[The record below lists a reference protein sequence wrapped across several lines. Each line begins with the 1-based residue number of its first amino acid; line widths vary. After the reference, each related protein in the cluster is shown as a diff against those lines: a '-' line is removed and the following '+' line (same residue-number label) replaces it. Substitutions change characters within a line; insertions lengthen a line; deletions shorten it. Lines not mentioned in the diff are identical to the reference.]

1 MKNYLAR
8 RNNENDLGFDFFEDA
23 FGDFF
28 KPAFYDR
35 HNGMPTDVKETENGY
50 ELSIGLAGY
59 DKKDLSISL
68 NDGYLTVSAK
78 REEKEENKH
87 NYLRR
92 ERSFS
97 CSRSYYVGEELSEED
112 VKAKYEN
119 GVLTIDIPKKEEKK
133 PKPTNIAIE

>member
-1 MKNYLAR
+1 MKNFLTR
-8 RNNENDLGFDFFEDA
+8 RNNENALGFDFFEDA

-35 HNGMPTDVKETENGY
+35 HNGMPTDVKETDKGY

-59 DKKDLSISL
+59 DKKDLSLSL
-68 NDGYLTVSAK
+68 ENGYLTVSAK
-78 REEKEENKH
+78 KEEKEENKH

-97 CSRSYYVGEELSEED
+97 CSRSYYVGENVKEED

-119 GVLTIDIPKKEEKK
+119 GVLTVDIPKEEEKK
-133 PKPTNIAIE
+133 PKTTRIEIE

>member
-1 MKNYLAR
+1 MKNYLTR
-8 RNNENDLGFDFFEDA
+8 RNNENALGFDFFEDA

-35 HNGMPTDVKETENGY
+35 HNGMPTDVKETDGGY

-59 DKKDLSISL
+59 EKSDLDVSL
-68 NDGYLTVSAK
+68 SDGYLTVSAK

-97 CSRSYYVGEELSEED
+97 CSRSYYVGENVKEED

-119 GVLTIDIPKKEEKK
+119 GVLTVSFPKNEEKK
-133 PKPTNIAIE
+133 PKHTNIVIE

>member
-1 MKNYLAR
+1 
-8 RNNENDLGFDFFEDA
+8 
-23 FGDFF
+23 
-28 KPAFYDR
+28 
-35 HNGMPTDVKETENGY
+35 
-50 ELSIGLAGY
+50 
-59 DKKDLSISL
+59 DKKDLNVSL
-68 NDGYLTVSAK
+68 SDGYLTVSAK

-97 CSRSYYVGEELSEED
+97 CSRSYYVGDDLSEED

-133 PKPTNIAIE
+133 PKNNNIAIE